1 MFLKTENGKY
11 VNIDNIEAVDTMK
24 AKYSDSKDNRYK
36 MMLYSTN
43 DSSYI
48 GAIYDN
54 KDDAEYAINFLFK
67 HIENTRGEYLVY
79 NVPTQEDV
87 KIYRFADSINEQVAK
102 EQERGNHD
110 EQ

>member
-1 MFLKTENGKY
+1 MFLKTESGTY
-11 VNIDNIEAVDTMK
+11 VNLDNIITVETMK
-24 AKYSDSKDNRYK
+24 VTHCNEDNRYK
-36 MMLYSTN
+36 MVLYSEEDVSHT
-43 DSSYI
+43 

-67 HIENTRGEYLVY
+67 HIENTRGEYFVY

-87 KIYRFADSINEQVAK
+87 KIYRFADSIDEQIAK

-110 EQ
+110 E